1 MAADPCPPFSPL
13 ALVRG
18 SGTNPVH
25 AVPFHAR
32 RHHRGMPN
40 TAAFCSRRDNSG
52 AEKMMHRA
60 SKSPS
65 AAQHNV
71 WIPQTP
77 APPSSIRGRSRD
89 CNRRPGVTVCTPVRA
104 GTYATHRA
112 AASARF
118 SPKETD
124 GRIGETEK
132 DKRVQAACTAPS
144 RLDQLLPPSVLFGVG
159 RTRQIGPSHPLHF
172 CQGVRLCDEKR
183 RLRCHAAIVHSWL
196 VSRVCLLEFS

>member
-1 MAADPCPPFSPL
+1 MHDDTTDACLIRLPFVSQGITPELKNDASCIQKSLSRPTQRLDPP
-13 ALVRG
+13 
-18 SGTNPVH
+18 
-25 AVPFHAR
+25 
-32 RHHRGMPN
+32 
-40 TAAFCSRRDNSG
+40 D
-52 AEKMMHRA
+52 
-60 SKSPS
+60 PS
-65 AAQHNV
+65 AAKQ
-71 WIPQTP
+71 
-77 APPSSIRGRSRD
+77 RSRQKQGLQQTA
-89 CNRRPGVTVCTPVRA
+89 RGHSLYARA

-124 GRIGETEK
+124 GRIGEIEK

-183 RLRCHAAIVHSWL
+183 RLRCHAAIVHNWL
-196 VSRVCLLEFS
+196 FRRVCLLESS